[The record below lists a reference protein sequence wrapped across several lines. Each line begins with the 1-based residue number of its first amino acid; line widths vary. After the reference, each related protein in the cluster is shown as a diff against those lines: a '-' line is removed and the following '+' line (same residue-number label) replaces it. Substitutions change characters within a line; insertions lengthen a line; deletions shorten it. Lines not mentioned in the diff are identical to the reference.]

1 MRYCFSGDGHT
12 MKGFVYGTLAGWAM
26 MVCVCLAAPEPA
38 IVPGPG
44 EWTVDV
50 TFEHP
55 QQIVVQLGVDNKP
68 KRYWYTIITLTNK
81 ANRDVDFYPKCD
93 LMTDTFQIIPA
104 GKDTPAAVFERIK
117 RRHQSRYLFLE
128 PLEKA
133 SNKILQGADN
143 TKDIA
148 IIWPD
153 FDAQA
158 KTIKVFITGLS
169 NETVAI
175 DHPIAKDEGGKPVKV
190 YLRKTL
196 ELSYALRGDVSLRS
210 DVNLSYEGKL
220 WVMR

>member
-1 MRYCFSGDGHT
+1 
-12 MKGFVYGTLAGWAM
+12 MKYFAYGILAILA
-26 MVCVCLAAPEPA
+26 VLACVCLAAPEPA
-38 IVPGPG
+38 IVPGSG
-44 EWTVDV
+44 EWTIDV
-50 TFEHP
+50 IFEHP
-55 QQIVVQLGVDNKP
+55 QQIMLQVGFDNKP
-68 KRYWYTIITLTNK
+68 RRFWYMIVTLTNK

-104 GKDTPAAVFERIK
+104 GKETPAAVFEQIK
-117 RRHQSRYLFLE
+117 RRHQSGYPFLE

-133 SNKILQGADN
+133 GNKILQGEDN
-143 TKDIA
+143 TRDIA

-158 KTIKVFITGLS
+158 KNIKVFITGLS

-175 DHPIAKDEGGKPVKV
+175 DHPIAKDEAGKPVKV

-196 ELSYALRGDVSLRS
+196 QLSYALRGDTSLRS
-210 DVNLSYEGKL
+210 EDGLSYKGRR